1 MNCIPLIL
9 IAASTLSAAVT
20 VDIET
25 LDGRT
30 LQGELRQLSAD
41 EIGLR
46 TSVGDEK
53 FPYDS
58 LMRVDIPGEEV
69 PLAEGGAMLQ
79 LADGSQ
85 LNIKKFSLENRKF
98 VVTSESFTQFEV
110 PAAALRMLRFDS
122 EQRSFDKRWDQ
133 LLEEKILGDAVV
145 IRRNDDLSFQ
155 EAIIQSIVEDKAS
168 IQLDELEAKIPLSK
182 LAGLLFYQ
190 RNNRKLGAPLCKL
203 QLRDGGVIFAG
214 KIMLDGD
221 LLQVESNAGGKF
233 TIPLAAIES
242 MDFAAGNIIP
252 LTDLTPDQDAWAT
265 FIPSNLSRD
274 QLSLIYAPDVR
285 TGSTAQPLEL
295 SLSGESK
302 SFASGIALHART
314 ELTYLL
320 PEDVRQ
326 FHAFAGL
333 PAGASG
339 PLKLTITADKTT
351 LIDTVLDENQSS
363 LDIHGDVRG
372 ARRLKVVV
380 DFAGNGDLGDR
391 VYLCQPRLIK

>member
-1 MNCIPLIL
+1 MNCTALLL

-20 VDIET
+20 VDVET

-30 LQGELRQLSAD
+30 LSGELRELSAD
-41 EIGLR
+41 QIGLR

-53 FPYDS
+53 LPYDA
-58 LMRVDIPGEEV
+58 LMRVDIEGEET
-69 PLAEGGAMLQ
+69 PPAEGGAQLL
-79 LADGSQ
+79 LADGTQ
-85 LNIKKFSLENRKF
+85 LDVKKFKLENRMF
-98 VVTSESFTQFEV
+98 VVDSTGFSMFEV
-110 PAAALRMLRFDS
+110 PAAALRLLRFNAD
-122 EQRSFDKRWDQ
+122 QRSFDTRWDE
-133 LLEEKILGDAVV
+133 LLGEKILGDAVV
-145 IRRNDDLSFQ
+145 IRRQDDLSYQ
-155 EAIIQSIVEDKAS
+155 EAIIQSIADGKAA
-168 IQLDELEAKIPLSK
+168 IQLDELEAKIPLDK

-190 RNNRKLGAPLCKL
+190 RNNRKLGAPLCKIE
-203 QLRDGGVIFAG
+203 LRDGGVIFAG
-214 KIMLDGD
+214 KMMLEED
-221 LLQVESNAGGKF
+221 LLKIDSSAGGKF
-233 TIPLAAIES
+233 ELPLDSVEAI
-242 MDFAAGNIIP
+242 DFAAGNIVS
-252 LTDLTPDQDAWAT
+252 LADLTPDQDAWAT
-265 FIPSNLSRD
+265 FIPSSLPRD

-285 TGSTAQPLEL
+285 TGSAAEPLEL
-295 SLSGESK
+295 SIGGESK

-320 PEDVRQ
+320 PDDVRQ

-333 PAGASG
+333 PDGASG

-351 LIDTVLDENQSS
+351 LIDKVLDQNEPT

>member
-1 MNCIPLIL
+1 VNCIPLIM
-9 IAASTLSAAVT
+9 IAASTLSAIS
-20 VDIET
+20 VDVET

-30 LQGELRQLSAD
+30 MHGELRQLSAD

-46 TSVGDEK
+46 TSVGDET

-58 LMRVDIPGEEV
+58 LMHVDFPA
-69 PLAEGGAMLQ
+69 AETSPDSGGALLQ
-79 LADGSQ
+79 LADGSR
-85 LNIKKFSLENRKF
+85 LDVKNYVLENRKF
-98 VVTSESFTQFEV
+98 IVTAENFELFEV
-110 PAAALRMLRFDS
+110 PATALRMLRMDGD
-122 EQRSFDKRWDQ
+122 QRSFDKRWDQ

-145 IRRNDDLSFQ
+145 IRRGDDLSFQ
-155 EAIIQSIVEDKAS
+155 EAIIQSISDGKAS
-168 IQLDELEAKIPLSK
+168 IQLDELDAKIPLSK

-190 RNNRKLGAPLCKL
+190 RNNRKLAMPICKL
-203 QLRDGGVIFAG
+203 ELQDGGVIFAG
-214 KIMLDGD
+214 KIMLNEQ
-221 LLQVESNAGGKF
+221 LLQVESVSGGKF
-233 TIPLAAIES
+233 AVALAALKAI
-242 MDFAAGNIIP
+242 DFAAGNIIP
-252 LTDLTPDQDAWAT
+252 LTDLSPDQDAWAS

-285 TGSTAQPLEL
+285 AGSAAQPLEL
-295 SLSGESK
+295 SLAGEAK
-302 SFASGIALHART
+302 SFANGIALHART

-326 FHAFAGL
+326 FYALAGL

-339 PLKLTITADKTT
+339 PLQLTITADKTV
-351 LIDTVLDENQSS
+351 LVDKVLDENLTS

-372 ARRLKVVV
+372 ARRLKIVV

>member
-20 VDIET
+20 VDVET

-30 LQGELRQLSAD
+30 LQGELRQLSAK

-53 FPYDS
+53 IAYEE

-69 PLAEGGAMLQ
+69 TPAEGGALLQ

-85 LNIKKFSLENRKF
+85 LNVKDFTLENRKF
-98 VVTSESFTQFEV
+98 VVASKSFQQFDV
-110 PAAALRMLRFDS
+110 PAAALRMLRFDAD
-122 EQRSFDKRWDQ
+122 QRNFDKRWEQ

-145 IRRNDDLSFQ
+145 IRRGDDLSFQ
-155 EAIIQSIVEDKAS
+155 ESIIQSIADGKAA
-168 IQLDELEAKIPLSK
+168 IQLDDLEAKVPLDR

-190 RNNRKLGAPLCKL
+190 RNNRKLATPLCKL
-203 QLRDGGVIFAG
+203 ELRDGGVIFAG
-214 KIMLDGD
+214 KIELDAGI
-221 LLQVESNAGGKF
+221 LQVESNAGGKF
-233 TIPLAAIES
+233 AIPLTAVQAF
-242 MDFAAGNIIP
+242 DFAAGNIIP
-252 LTDLTPDQDAWAT
+252 LTDLKADQDAWAS
-265 FIPSNLSRD
+265 FIPSSLSRD

-285 TGSTAQPLEL
+285 TGSAAEPLEL
-295 SLSGESK
+295 SLGGESK
-302 SFASGIALHART
+302 SFANGIALHART

-320 PEDVRQ
+320 PDDVRQ

-351 LIDTVLDENQSS
+351 LIDKVLDENQSS

-372 ARRLKVVV
+372 ARRLKIVV

>member
-9 IAASTLSAAVT
+9 LAASSLSAALT
-20 VDIET
+20 VDVET

-30 LQGELRQLSAD
+30 LQGELRQLTAK

-53 FPYDS
+53 IPYDE
-58 LMRVDIPGEEV
+58 LMRVDIPGDEAT
-69 PLAEGGAMLQ
+69 PAEGAAMLQ

-85 LNIKKFSLENRKF
+85 LHIKDFSLADRKF
-98 VVTSESFTQFEV
+98 VVKSDAFKQFEV
-110 PAAALRMLRFDS
+110 PAVALRMLRLDDD
-122 EQRSFDKRWDQ
+122 QRSFDKRWDE
-133 LLEEKILGDAVV
+133 LLAEKILGDAVV
-145 IRRNDDLSFQ
+145 IRRGEDLSFQ
-155 EAIIQSIVEDKAS
+155 EAIVQSIGDGKAA
-168 IQLDELEAKIPLSK
+168 IQLDDLEAKVPLDR

-190 RNNRKLGAPLCKL
+190 RNNRKLATPLCKL
-203 QLRDGGVIFAG
+203 ELRAGGVIFAG
-214 KIMLDGD
+214 KIQLEEE

-233 TIPLAAIES
+233 SIPLAAIQS
-242 MDFAAGNIIP
+242 IDFAAGNIIP
-252 LTDLTPDQDAWAT
+252 LTDLTADQDAWAS

-285 TGSTAQPLEL
+285 TGSAAQPLEL
-295 SLSGESK
+295 TIGADTK

-320 PEDVRQ
+320 PDDVRQ

-351 LIDTVLDENQSS
+351 VVDQVLDENQSS

-372 ARRLKVVV
+372 ARRLKIVV